1 MKSEDT
7 KAMASLKWS
16 TAELK
21 QVSPN
26 SPCLLNFKY
35 VVYIQQ
41 QKFSFAQVT
50 LTLSSSYEV
59 YITPVEISP
68 RAVNFPSPLH
78 HMEYV
83 YAFNPVL
90 SDLDWERN
98 FWITQ

>member
-1 MKSEDT
+1 MVSYHLHTTGLCLPFPIFGVYFSEEYKRKQNMKSEDT

-26 SPCLLNFKY
+26 SPCLLIFKY

-50 LTLSSSYEV
+50 LTLSSS
-59 YITPVEISP
+59 
-68 RAVNFPSPLH
+68 
-78 HMEYV
+78 
-83 YAFNPVL
+83 
-90 SDLDWERN
+90 
-98 FWITQ
+98 